1 MIKGEDDLAYL
12 DSEIDIRG
20 GPGLQGAIIQEKA
33 KQLQIL
39 VIGLSARLASIELV
53 PV

>member
-12 DSEIDIRG
+12 DSEIGIRG
-20 GPGLQGAIIQEKA
+20 GPGLQGAIQEKA
-33 KQLQIL
+33 KQLQTL